1 MALGFLAKFKKGM
14 PGAGGG
20 NGNKTDHDGKPF
32 KADPAKAEKF
42 FNHARTSADS
52 RQYDYAIECYIS
64 GLRFDPDNF
73 KGYLEL
79 YEVAK
84 RRKVNGGKP
93 VSRSKKKPKA
103 GEKNPID
110 LMLHEA
116 MCWAKDP
123 LNYVHALKVM
133 EQAVAI
139 DEKYEPLNLAEIA
152 YWVGEVAMEL
162 CKSTK
167 KPDKADFLKL
177 YELYKRVGSY
187 EKAIENCRTAIKID
201 PNDHDLD
208 QVLKD
213 LVTERTISEGGYGS
227 GKEGGFVKA
236 VKDMDEQMAL
246 ENQGAITKTESVIEA
261 NIARRRNEFEED
273 RKDLDRMAKLVMA
286 LRDKKDEVTDQEA
299 IGLLEE
305 AWQQTQQY
313 KYRVLIGD
321 VRISQLRRKQH
332 ATEKALKHDPQ
343 DTQAQARLKDLV
355 KQRNE
360 FELKEYK
367 QRVENYP
374 TDMRMRYE
382 LGVRYFV
389 DKQIN
394 EAIAQFQQAQGDPK
408 YKATSYGYLGRCFL
422 LMDYL
427 DEAVTALGQAIE
439 AHGDSGDKLGLELQY
454 LLMDA
459 LERSAKES
467 KSLEQAKEAQKTAS
481 QILQKDINYR
491 DIRDRMSQLKQ
502 LVVQLQTDAGS

>member
-1 MALGFLAKFKKGM
+1 MALDFLSKFKKGM
-14 PGAGGG
+14 SGAGGG
-20 NGNKTDHDGKPF
+20 NGNKTDHDDKPF
-32 KADPAKAEKF
+32 QADPAKAEKF

-93 VSRSKKKPKA
+93 VSRSKKKIKT
-103 GEKNPID
+103 GDKNPIN

-123 LNYVHALKVM
+123 LNYTHALNIM

-139 DEKYEPLNLAEIA
+139 DEMHEQLNLAEIA

-167 KPDKADFLKL
+167 KPDKTDFLKL

-187 EKAIENCRTAIKID
+187 EKAIENCRTAIQID

-227 GKEGGFVKA
+227 GKEGGFIHA

-246 ENQGAITKTESVIEA
+246 ENQDAITKTQSVIEA

-273 RKDLDRMAKLVMA
+273 RKDLDRMAKLVTV

-299 IGLLEE
+299 IDLLEE

-313 KYRVLIGD
+313 KYRVQIGD
-321 VRISQLRRKQH
+321 VRISQFRRKQH
-332 ATEKALKHDPQ
+332 AAEKALKHDPQ

-355 KQRNE
+355 KQRNA
-360 FELKEYK
+360 FELQEYK

-374 TDMRMRYE
+374 TDMRVRYE

-389 DKQIN
+389 DKQID

-408 YKATSYGYLGRCFL
+408 HKAASYGYLGRCFSL
-422 LMDYL
+422 IDYL
-427 DEAVTALGQAIE
+427 DEAVMALRQAIE
-439 AHGDSGDKLGLELQY
+439 AHGDPGDKLGLELQY
-454 LLMDA
+454 LLMDV
-459 LERSAKES
+459 LERLAKQS

-502 LVVQLQTDAGS
+502 LVAQLQTGEGG